1 MNDNENG
8 CGTEMPN
15 PLTPEPTA
23 PTDPPKTGS
32 GRMKR
37 LLIAV
42 CVSAC
47 WIALYF
53 GIRFTLSAVISVIY
67 TVIGMMH
74 LGYEQVMNWV
84 LTEKLGEISFIEII
98 ISTVALFLTVFA
110 FVVIRDNR
118 KPSWQKVGFAR
129 DTGFVGFHPAL
140 IPVLLILGFF
150 LNMLVSLLFSVLPIP
165 EDLLKDYAQQSEV
178 LNETSVLSVLAT
190 AIFAPLSEELV
201 FRGLLIS
208 RLRKGMPLWLAALIP
223 SLIFGL
229 IHGQILW
236 ISYAFLLG
244 VFLSFVCLR
253 ARSTAASTLLH
264 ASFNASSFLLPLLPI
279 ADDAPVTVLYALLAT
294 SAVISVAMSAALVLI
309 TRKKKTEKAECVPEA
324 SV

>member
-8 CGTEMPN
+8 CGTETQQTLP
-15 PLTPEPTA
+15 PEPPEPSA
-23 PTDPPKTGS
+23 VNNS

-42 CVSAC
+42 GVSAG

-53 GIRFTLSAVISVIY
+53 GIRYTLSAVISVIY
-67 TVIGMMH
+67 SFIGILH
-74 LGYEQVMNWV
+74 LGYEQVMDWM

-98 ISTVALFLTVFA
+98 VSTVALFLTVFA
-110 FVVIRDNR
+110 IVKIRDNS
-118 KPSWQKVGFAR
+118 KPAPQKVGFAR
-129 DTGFVGFHPAL
+129 DTGFVGFPPAL
-140 IPVLLILGFF
+140 IPALLIQGFF

-165 EDLLKDYAQQSEV
+165 EELLKDYAQESEMRT
-178 LNETSVLSVLAT
+178 ETSVLSVLAT
-190 AIFAPLSEELV
+190 AVFAPLSEELV

-223 SLIFGL
+223 SRIFGL
-229 IHGQILW
+229 IHGQKHL
-236 ISYAFLLG
+236 ISYGFRLG
-244 VFLSFVCLR
+244 VFVSFVCLR

-264 ASFNASSFLLPLLPI
+264 AAFNASSFLLPLLPI
-279 ADDAPVTVLYALLAT
+279 ADDAPVTVLYALLAV
-294 SAVISVAMSAALVLI
+294 SAVVSIAMSAALVLI
-309 TRKKKTEKAECVPEA
+309 TRKKKTEKAEGEGVPEA